1 MKTAKKSSFKN
12 LQKQLPFREIYV
24 KYLRKAVAIVYSY
37 ITYLYPV
44 LMCYEIIN
52 VSNKHLIH
60 W

>member
-24 KYLRKAVAIVYSY
+24 KYLRKAVAI
-37 ITYLYPV
+37 
-44 LMCYEIIN
+44 EIIN